1 MVVADIEERMLVTSM
16 YDFDANIKTKDDV
29 VIVEGDE
36 ATILRGE
43 AGKKSE

>member
-1 MVVADIEERMLVTSM
+1 MVVADIEERMFVTSM

-29 VIVEGDE
+29 IVEGDE
-36 ATILRGE
+36 AKILRGE